1 MRKLQ
6 SIYNANKQK
15 STMIPPAYQWADG
28 IDEVALNIKLA
39 HKWDAPATLECD
51 DISVNFT
58 ETHFQLLARW
68 LFIEVVL
75 LFLVLLRV
83 KRFI

>member
-1 MRKLQ
+1 
-6 SIYNANKQK
+6 
-15 STMIPPAYQWADG
+15 MIPPAYQWADG

-39 HKWDAPATLECD
+39 HKWDAPATLECE

-68 LFIEVVL
+68 FVFCGLFVS
-75 LFLVLLRV
+75 F
-83 KRFI
+83 